1 MNFVFTSLIS
11 FVVTLLV
18 VPVLIP
24 IARKL
29 GCMDMPGLRR
39 FHKHPTPRWG
49 GVSFFLGVA
58 ATLFFWDLDRGTA
71 AYLTAASL
79 LIIIGMRDDIRGL
92 GWKVKFTGM
101 LAAATIL
108 IFGGNVVVGH
118 IGRYGDFGKVDLG
131 GGSVVFTYV
140 AVVGVTNAINLID
153 GLNGLAGGISLIAF
167 LIMGLAA
174 SAAGNAQVAII
185 CFAFVGALA
194 GFLRYNFP
202 KANIFMGDSGS
213 LFLGFS
219 LAVVSILL
227 TQNDTHRVSPML
239 PVLVLLI
246 PIFDAVRVMF
256 ARIFKGRNPF
266 KADKTH
272 LHHLIVRH
280 RYSCI
285 TSVIFLWLFTAFC
298 GVLALSLV
306 KYTSVQYAIVTL
318 FLSLLLSFFTAS
330 LATRR

>member
-1 MNFVFTSLIS
+1 MNFFFISLLSFTVTL
-11 FVVTLLV
+11 FVVPL
-18 VPVLIP
+18 LIP

-29 GCMDMPGLRR
+29 GCIDMPGLRR
-39 FHKHPTPRWG
+39 FHKYPTPRWG

-58 ATLFFWDLDRGTA
+58 ATLFFWKIDRGTS

-79 LIIIGMRDDIRGL
+79 LIAIGMRDDIRSL
-92 GWKVKFTGM
+92 GWMAKFMGM

-118 IGRYGDFGKVDLG
+118 IGIYGDLGKINLG
-131 GGSVVFTYV
+131 MFSVAFTYV
-140 AVVGVTNAINLID
+140 AIVGVTNAINLID

-167 LIMGLAA
+167 LSMGVVAA
-174 SAAGNAQVAII
+174 VAGNAHVAII

-202 KANIFMGDSGS
+202 KAKIFMGDSGS

-227 TQNDTHRVSPML
+227 TQNDTYRVPCML

-246 PIFDAVRVMF
+246 PIFDTIRVMF
-256 ARIFKGRNPF
+256 FRIFRGRNPF

-272 LHHLIVRH
+272 IHHLIVRQ

-298 GVLALSLV
+298 GVIALSLV
-306 KYTSVQYAIVTL
+306 KYTSAHYAIATL
-318 FLSLLLSFFTAS
+318 FLSLMLGFFTTS
-330 LATRR
+330 LVARR